1 LSSCVRVKGK
11 LEPEIRVVIEI
22 DSDQDKDN
30 ECNND
35 SHGIDKVVGDM

>member
-1 LSSCVRVKGK
+1 MIWCE
-11 LEPEIRVVIEI
+11 LEQVDRVVIEI

-35 SHGIDKVVGDM
+35 SHEINKVVGDMQK